1 MMKKGTLFAV
11 WTLAAILLGG
21 CGTESGHVAPK
32 GENAVQKAM
41 QEQME
46 KESDTEEKES
56 AIEETD
62 GDSGEET
69 GTLVGEEAAMT
80 EEVDIDL
87 TTMGP
92 DMVYATVYQLM
103 VDPDTY
109 AGKKI
114 RMKGFYYAAY
124 YEPTDTYYHYG
135 VIQDALACCQQG
147 LEFVWGDGSH
157 VYPDEYPA
165 EETEIYVTGTFE
177 TYQEE
182 GDLNL
187 YCHLKDAKVCWYE

>member
-1 MMKKGTLFAV
+1 MMTL
-11 WTLAAILLGG
+11 
-21 CGTESGHVAPK
+21 S
-32 GENAVQKAM
+32 
-41 QEQME
+41 
-46 KESDTEEKES
+46 
-56 AIEETD
+56 
-62 GDSGEET
+62 
-69 GTLVGEEAAMT
+69 
-80 EEVDIDL
+80 VDIWFVNLGLKFSDWIKSFKIGNFDIYFYGCIIAFSVLLAL
-87 TTMGP
+87 TVASIVAKKTG
-92 DMVYATVYQLM
+92 Q
-103 VDPDTY
+103 DPDTY